1 LHEKEELYLVPCT
14 DEYALALIESSEFL
28 KKYYFFACPSPTL
41 AEKLI
46 SKEAFYKMCEEYNLP
61 FPKTEIFRKENSFSV
76 LETLPFPYPII
87 IKPSSSID
95 YWRSPFEGM
104 KKVYTA
110 PNKDEA
116 KKIISLIFSSGYNNS
131 IILQELIGGSEDD
144 MYVLT
149 SYSDKNAKVRAA
161 CMGHVLLGEHTP
173 KGLGNHVAILTEYHG
188 EITEK
193 LCSFLENIGYFGFAN
208 FDIIL
213 DKRTGS
219 LNVLELNLRQGRSN
233 YYMTASGTNIA
244 RLLVSD
250 KRGEF
255 TGEKH
260 VCRESFFWHTV
271 PKNIIYR
278 YITDKS
284 LKEKVRTLASCG
296 KSASSLFYVKDL
308 LFNPMRA
315 AYTLIHNIRYY
326 GKYNI
331 YR

>member
-1 LHEKEELYLVPCT
+1 
-14 DEYALALIESSEFL
+14 
-28 KKYYFFACPSPTL
+28 
-41 AEKLI
+41 
-46 SKEAFYKMCEEYNLP
+46 
-61 FPKTEIFRKENSFSV
+61 
-76 LETLPFPYPII
+76 
-87 IKPSSSID
+87 
-95 YWRSPFEGM
+95 
-104 KKVYTA
+104 
-110 PNKDEA
+110 
-116 KKIISLIFSSGYNNS
+116 
-131 IILQELIGGSEDD
+131 
-144 MYVLT
+144 
-149 SYSDKNAKVRAA
+149 
-161 CMGHVLLGEHTP
+161 MGHVLLGEHTP